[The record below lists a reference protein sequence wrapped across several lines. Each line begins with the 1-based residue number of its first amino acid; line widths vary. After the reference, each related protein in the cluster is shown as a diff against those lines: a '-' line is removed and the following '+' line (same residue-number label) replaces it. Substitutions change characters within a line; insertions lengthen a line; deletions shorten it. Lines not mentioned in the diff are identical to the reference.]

1 MHEINVLPIELFWL
15 FFLLCLESVYKATKE
30 RVDKATKERVD
41 NPMEEYLLSEED
53 IIYVEL
59 NFRKDKILLSEFK
72 SNEDLTKIPPINKKK
87 MDRDNKLLN
96 IPISINEN
104 SLGKPLSV
112 DIDNNLITNIKIM
125 IDDNVVNFLS
135 LIREKSS
142 YIRKDNPDSIM
153 SFDSGYNFY
162 LVRDENNDLFVLVI
176 KVLNKYSVD
185 KIRYSLS
192 GIVYQVL
199 WWIELKIFLLM
210 MVT

>member
-1 MHEINVLPIELFWL
+1 
-15 FFLLCLESVYKATKE
+15 
-30 RVDKATKERVD
+30 
-41 NPMEEYLLSEED
+41 MEEYLLSEEY

-59 NFRKDKILLSEFK
+59 NFRKDKVLLSEFK

-142 YIRKDNPDSIM
+142 YIRK
-153 SFDSGYNFY
+153 
-162 LVRDENNDLFVLVI
+162 VVI
-176 KVLNKYSVD
+176 LE
-185 KIRYSLS
+185 KIIQ
-192 GIVYQVL
+192 IV
-199 WWIELKIFLLM
+199 
-210 MVT
+210 